1 MTYIQ
6 ENTILMILKL
16 MKILKDK
23 AILTDQEI
31 VEVIK
36 ECPEVFSEYQ
46 KIIEESKKAALPEGE
61 EEHG

>member
-36 ECPEVFSEYQ
+36 ECPEVFSEYE
-46 KIIEESKKAALPEGE
+46 KILTENRDKKQNLPEGVD
-61 EEHG
+61 

>member
-6 ENTILMILKL
+6 ENTLLMILKL

-36 ECPEVFSEYQ
+36 ECPEVFSEYE
-46 KIIEESKKAALPEGE
+46 KILTENRDKKQNLPEGVD
-61 EEHG
+61 

>member
-16 MKILKDK
+16 MKTLKDK
-23 AILTDQEI
+23 DILTDREI

-46 KIIEESKKAALPEGE
+46 KIIEESKIKKGSTPEGE
-61 EEHG
+61 DQ

>member
-36 ECPEVFSEYQ
+36 ECPEVFSEYE
-46 KIIEESKKAALPEGE
+46 KILTENKNEKQNLPEGVD
-61 EEHG
+61 

>member
-1 MTYIQ
+1 MTCIQ

-23 AILTDQEI
+23 EILTDQEI

-36 ECPEVFSEYQ
+36 ECPEVFSEYE
-46 KIIEESKKAALPEGE
+46 KILTENKDKKQNLPEGVD
-61 EEHG
+61 